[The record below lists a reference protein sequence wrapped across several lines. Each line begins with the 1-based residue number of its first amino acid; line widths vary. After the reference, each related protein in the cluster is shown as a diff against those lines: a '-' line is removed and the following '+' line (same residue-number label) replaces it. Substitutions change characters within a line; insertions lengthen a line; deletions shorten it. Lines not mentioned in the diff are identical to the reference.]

1 MLANDSITGNG
12 KAAATDESGINLANV
27 TGTVAAGA
35 RPTSFTNTTISNNN
49 ELESQITNNSG
60 TLANFQMSGNTISS
74 NGLPINGNASSPHG
88 NLVNFLGGGTSVMTL
103 TVTSGTFTG
112 NRNAPGRRRR

>member
-12 KAAATDESGINLANV
+12 NVAATDESGINLANV

-35 RPTSFTNTTISNNN
+35 RPTSFTNTTIRNNN

-60 TLANFQMSGNTISS
+60 TLAN
-74 NGLPINGNASSPHG
+74 
-88 NLVNFLGGGTSVMTL
+88 
-103 TVTSGTFTG
+103 
-112 NRNAPGRRRR
+112 RNAPGRRRR